1 MVLPIKTAH
10 LKRYRDIALL
20 LVRYGLY
27 DIARKTG
34 LDKML
39 EKSQR
44 EASRVT
50 LEGEELA
57 KDLETL
63 GPTFVKLG
71 QFLSTRPDILPREYV
86 DALGRLQSEVKGFSF
101 EQAQETVKAELGID
115 ISTAFKEFD
124 SEPIAAASIGQVHRA
139 LTLDGRTV
147 VVKVQRPNIRETV
160 MTDLEVI
167 GAIAGFVQKNTEI
180 GELYGVDDMFQE
192 FNNSM
197 LRELDY
203 LQEMRNLITLRK
215 NLQEFNNVV
224 VPIPIEALTTQRI
237 LTMGFIEGT
246 KITLLSD
253 SVKPDID
260 RTMLLE
266 DTFRAYLKQIL
277 VDGFF
282 HADPHPGNLVLTKDG
297 RIGIL
302 DLGMVAR
309 VTPGMREKL
318 IRFLVAM
325 SNGEPEDAAHI
336 AASIG
341 EKMDNFDASKYY
353 RRTVELIFRYGNTTL
368 GQIQM
373 GKLILEFTSVARECG
388 IRVPKDLAM
397 LGKTILQLDQVAAAL
412 DPNFDPNS
420 SLRKY
425 AGQIMLQYLT
435 GRVTV
440 GNVISGIWEFKDSI
454 SNVPKSLSSVLEQ
467 MAINRFQV
475 KVDLLDENRFVGG
488 MQKIANRITLGLLL
502 ASLIIGAGLMAR
514 IPTTFQI
521 LGYPAIAII
530 FFLIASAG
538 AVILILHILI
548 YDEKPRKPKKK

>member
-1 MVLPIKTAH
+1 MVLPIKTTH
-10 LKRYRDIALL
+10 LKRYKDIALL
-20 LVRYGLY
+20 LVRYGFY

-57 KDLETL
+57 RDLETL

-101 EQAQETVKAELGID
+101 EQAQETIKAELGIEV
-115 ISTAFKEFD
+115 SEAFTEFD
-124 SEPIAAASIGQVHRA
+124 PEPIAAASIGQVHRA

-192 FNNSM
+192 FNSSM

-215 NLQEFNNVV
+215 NLQEFNNIV
-224 VPIPIEALTTQRI
+224 VPIPIETLTTQRI

-260 RTMLLE
+260 RALLLE

-309 VTPGMREKL
+309 ITPGMREKL

-341 EKMDNFDASKYY
+341 EKMDNFDASKYD

-420 SLRKY
+420 SLRTY
-425 AGQIMLQYLT
+425 AGKIMLQYLA

-454 SNVPKSLSSVLEQ
+454 SNLPRSLSSVLEQ

-502 ASLIIGAGLMAR
+502 ASVIIGAGLMAR

-538 AVILILHILI
+538 AVILILHILL
-548 YDEKPRKPKKK
+548 YDEKPRRPKKK

>member
-1 MVLPIKTAH
+1 MVLPIKTTH

-20 LVRYGLY
+20 LVRYGFY

-39 EKSQR
+39 EKNQR

-57 KDLETL
+57 RDLETL

-86 DALGRLQSEVKGFSF
+86 DALGRLQSEVKGFPF
-101 EQAQETVKAELGID
+101 EQAQETIKAELGIEV
-115 ISTAFKEFD
+115 SAAFKEFD
-124 SEPIAAASIGQVHRA
+124 PEPIAAASIGQVHRA
-139 LTLDGRTV
+139 LTQDGRTV

-192 FNNSM
+192 FNSSM

-215 NLQEFNNVV
+215 NLQEFNNIV
-224 VPIPIEALTTQRI
+224 VPIPIETLTTQRI

-260 RTMLLE
+260 RTLLLE

-309 VTPGMREKL
+309 ITPGMREKL

-412 DPNFDPNS
+412 DPNFDPNA

-454 SNVPKSLSSVLEQ
+454 SNLPRSLSSVLEQ

-475 KVDLLDENRFVGG
+475 KVELLDENRFVGG

-538 AVILILHILI
+538 AVILILHILL

>member
-1 MVLPIKTAH
+1 MVLPIKTTH
-10 LKRYRDIALL
+10 LKRYKDIALL
-20 LVRYGLY
+20 LVRYGFY

-57 KDLETL
+57 RDLETL

-101 EQAQETVKAELGID
+101 EQAQEIIKAELGIEV
-115 ISTAFKEFD
+115 SEAFTEFD
-124 SEPIAAASIGQVHRA
+124 PEPIAAASIGQVHRA
-139 LTLDGRTV
+139 LTLDGKTV

-192 FNNSM
+192 FNSSM

-215 NLQEFNNVV
+215 NLQEFNNIV
-224 VPIPIEALTTQRI
+224 VPIPIETLTTQRI

-260 RTMLLE
+260 RALLLE

-309 VTPGMREKL
+309 ITPGMREKL

-420 SLRKY
+420 SLRTY
-425 AGQIMLQYLT
+425 AGKIMLQYLA

-454 SNVPKSLSSVLEQ
+454 SNLPRSLSSVLEQ

-502 ASLIIGAGLMAR
+502 ASVIIGAGLMAR

-538 AVILILHILI
+538 AVILILHILL
-548 YDEKPRKPKKK
+548 YDEKPRRPKKK

>member
-20 LVRYGLY
+20 LVRYGFY

-57 KDLETL
+57 RDLETL

-86 DALGRLQSEVKGFSF
+86 DALGRLQSEVKGFPF
-101 EQAQETVKAELGID
+101 EQAQETVKAELGTEV
-115 ISTAFKEFD
+115 SVAFKEFD
-124 SEPIAAASIGQVHRA
+124 PEPIAAASIGQVHRA

-192 FNNSM
+192 FNSSM

-215 NLQEFNNVV
+215 NLQEFNNIV

-253 SVKPDID
+253 SIQPSLD
-260 RTMLLE
+260 RTLLLE

-309 VTPGMREKL
+309 ITPGMREKL

-325 SNGEPEDAAHI
+325 SNGEPEDAARI

-412 DPNFDPNS
+412 DPDFDPNS

-454 SNVPKSLSSVLEQ
+454 SNLPKSLSSVLEQ

-514 IPTTFQI
+514 LPTTFQI

-548 YDEKPRKPKKK
+548 YDEKPKKLKKK

>member
-1 MVLPIKTAH
+1 MVLPIKTTH

-20 LVRYGLY
+20 LVRYGFY

-39 EKSQR
+39 EKNQR

-57 KDLETL
+57 RDLETL

-86 DALGRLQSEVKGFSF
+86 DALGRLQSEVKGFPF
-101 EQAQETVKAELGID
+101 EQAQETIKAELGIEV
-115 ISTAFKEFD
+115 SAAFKEFD
-124 SEPIAAASIGQVHRA
+124 PEPIAAASIGQVHRA
-139 LTLDGRTV
+139 LTQDGRTV

-192 FNNSM
+192 FNSSM

-215 NLQEFNNVV
+215 NLQEFNNIV
-224 VPIPIEALTTQRI
+224 VPIPIETLTTQRI

-260 RTMLLE
+260 RTLLLE

-309 VTPGMREKL
+309 ITPGMREKL

-412 DPNFDPNS
+412 DPNFDPNA

-454 SNVPKSLSSVLEQ
+454 SNLPRSLSSVLEQ

-538 AVILILHILI
+538 AVILILHILL

>member
-1 MVLPIKTAH
+1 MVLPIKTTH
-10 LKRYRDIALL
+10 LKRYKDIALL

-34 LDKML
+34 LDKIL
-39 EKSQR
+39 EKNQR

-57 KDLETL
+57 RDLETL

-101 EQAQETVKAELGID
+101 EQAQETIEAELGIEV
-115 ISTAFKEFD
+115 SEAFIEFD
-124 SEPIAAASIGQVHRA
+124 PEPIAAASIGQVHRA
-139 LTLDGRTV
+139 LTRDGRTV

-215 NLQEFNNVV
+215 NLREFNNIV
-224 VPIPIEALTTQRI
+224 VPIPIETLTTQRI

-246 KITLLSD
+246 KITLLPD
-253 SVKPDID
+253 SGKPDID
-260 RTMLLE
+260 RTLLLE

-309 VTPGMREKL
+309 ITPGMREKL

-397 LGKTILQLDQVAAAL
+397 LGKTILQLDQVAATL

-454 SNVPKSLSSVLEQ
+454 SNLPRSLSSVLEQ

-538 AVILILHILI
+538 AVILILHILL
-548 YDEKPRKPKKK
+548 YDEKPIKPKKK

>member
-20 LVRYGLY
+20 LVRYGFY

-57 KDLETL
+57 RDLETL

-101 EQAQETVKAELGID
+101 EQAQETVKAELGIE

-124 SEPIAAASIGQVHRA
+124 PEPIAAASIGQVHRA

-160 MTDLEVI
+160 LTDLEVI

-192 FNNSM
+192 FNSSM

-215 NLQEFNNVV
+215 NLQEFNNIV

-253 SVKPDID
+253 SIQPSLD
-260 RTMLLE
+260 RTLLLE

-309 VTPGMREKL
+309 ITPGMREKL

-325 SNGEPEDAAHI
+325 SNGEPEDAARI

-412 DPNFDPNS
+412 DPDFDPNS

-454 SNVPKSLSSVLEQ
+454 SNLPRSLSSVLEQ

-548 YDEKPRKPKKK
+548 YDEKPKKLKKK

>member
-1 MVLPIKTAH
+1 MVLPIKTTH
-10 LKRYRDIALL
+10 LKRYKDIALL
-20 LVRYGLY
+20 LVRYGFY

-57 KDLETL
+57 RDLETL

-101 EQAQETVKAELGID
+101 EQAQETIKAELGMEV
-115 ISTAFKEFD
+115 SEAFTEFD
-124 SEPIAAASIGQVHRA
+124 PEPIAAASIGQVHRA
-139 LTLDGRTV
+139 LTLDGETV

-192 FNNSM
+192 FNSSM

-215 NLQEFNNVV
+215 NLQEFNNIV
-224 VPIPIEALTTQRI
+224 VPIPIETLTTQRI

-260 RTMLLE
+260 RALLLE

-309 VTPGMREKL
+309 ITPGMREKL

-420 SLRKY
+420 SLRTY
-425 AGQIMLQYLT
+425 AGKIMLQYLA

-454 SNVPKSLSSVLEQ
+454 SNVPRSLSSVLEQ

-502 ASLIIGAGLMAR
+502 ASVIIGAGLMAR

-538 AVILILHILI
+538 AVILILHILL
-548 YDEKPRKPKKK
+548 YDEKPRRPKKK